1 MKFTRICIVFFLSL
15 LSAHCDSQD
24 FHLSE
29 GQEKFSVKFQHVGN
43 LILIPVQINGSV
55 PLNFVVD
62 TGSPY
67 TIITNI
73 DAINYFN
80 LNKGRPV
87 KISGLGKNSHHLDA
101 YLSHNNTIKV
111 GDAASNSTDIVL
123 LFEKDFDLSSRF
135 GIPIYGI
142 IGYDLLKEFVVEVN
156 YSKGKAS
163 FYKHGFFYEKKS
175 RKLRKFEE
183 IPMKIERKKPYLEL
197 NSEIDGIQL
206 SLKLLIDTGSWD
218 AVWLF
223 ENAKENINIPNLHI
237 DDYLGFGLN
246 GEIHGKKSRI
256 NALQFGS
263 NKIENPTASFP
274 DSMSVANIQ
283 KLDRNGTLGSEILR
297 RFTTIYD
304 YKNQKLYIKKNNK
317 FREEFHYNMAGLELY
332 QPYPNLPYLEV
343 VYVRENSP
351 AALAGL
357 KEGDAIRYVNGKKI
371 GIFRPDVFDS
381 RLSASKTDVIEISG
395 KKRETISL
403 PELLD
408 LFKTQVGERIRVIYT
423 RGSSNAEHHA
433 GFVLQKSI

>member
-1 MKFTRICIVFFLSL
+1 MKFFRVCIIFFFSL
-15 LSAHCDSQD
+15 LSVYSNSQD

-29 GQEKFSVKFQHVGN
+29 GLEKFSVRFQHVGS

-73 DAINYFN
+73 EAINYFN
-80 LNKGRPV
+80 LNKGKPI
-87 KISGLGKNSHHLDA
+87 KISGLGKNSHRLDA

-135 GIPIYGI
+135 GVPIYGI

-156 YSKGKAS
+156 YTKEKVS
-163 FYKHGFFYEKKS
+163 FYKHGFFYKKKS
-175 RKLRKFEE
+175 RKLNKFEE
-183 IPMKIERKKPYLEL
+183 IPMKIERKKPYLNL
-197 NSEIDGIQL
+197 DSEIDGIHL
-206 SLKLLIDTGSWD
+206 DLKLLIDTGSWD

-223 ENAKENINIPNLHI
+223 ENQKENINIPNLHI

-256 NALQFGS
+256 NVLEFGS

-274 DSMSVANIQ
+274 DSTSVANIRR
-283 KLDRNGTLGSEILR
+283 LDRNGTLGSEILR

-304 YKNQKLYIKKNNK
+304 YKNQKLYIRKNNK
-317 FREEFHYNMAGLELY
+317 FKEEFHYNMAGLELY

-351 AALAGL
+351 ADLAGL
-357 KEGDAIRYVNGKKI
+357 KEGDVIRYVNGKKI
-371 GIFRPDVFDS
+371 GIFQADVFDS
-381 RLSASKTDVIEISG
+381 RLSASKSDVIEISG

-408 LFKTQVGERIRVIYT
+408 LFKTRAGERIHIIYT
-423 RGSSNAEHHA
+423 RGSSDVEHHT